1 MKHSRLFSA
10 VLRGIKATVL
20 VSLTLSAA
28 TEAAVP
34 ASEPRFAACAD
45 SRFCAPESI
54 LGHTLVFQR
63 RAANASTAKSVVL
76 PASKTKPVPVAKR
89 RPLQPL
95 RYFVRDL
102 GSLGGTESF
111 AYALNDFSQIV
122 GKSRTRADASTHAFL
137 YEKGNMSD
145 LAPLDSGDIQTGWP
159 MGINF
164 WGQVASG
171 LILNGVY
178 QPAVLDAR
186 TRRLTPVGTL
196 GGVTDYQFSGVAT
209 AINFFSDAVG
219 YAYVNNL
226 TRHAFLYRDGTLTD
240 LDPSGTGSAAV
251 SINDFG
257 LIAGWSN
264 TSSGVAQATLFRKGS
279 RTTIDPVGFES
290 YARDVNNRADVVGEY
305 LTADRSAFHAF
316 LYSNGIFTD
325 LGVTNSP
332 EAVAFAINDL
342 RQIVGAMFVPYQTL
356 CGGEPCT
363 AYKPRAFTHLQG
375 NSFDLNR
382 TVPENSGWELSFAF
396 DINNRGR
403 IVGYGLRGKKF
414 RAFLLTPAIHKHQC
428 DNGGWKEVD
437 FKNQGS
443 CIRFINTGK

>member
-10 VLRGIKATVL
+10 VLRGIEATAL

-28 TEAAVP
+28 AESAVP

-63 RAANASTAKSVVL
+63 RAASASTAKSAAL

-89 RPLQPL
+89 RPIQPL

-102 GSLGGTESF
+102 GSLGGTASF

-122 GKSRTRADASTHAFL
+122 GKSRTRADASSHAFL
-137 YEKGNMSD
+137 YANGNMSD
-145 LAPLDSGDIQTGWP
+145 LAPLNSGDIQTVGP
-159 MGINF
+159 TGINF

-171 LILNGVY
+171 LILDGVY
-178 QPAVLDAR
+178 QPAVLDTR
-186 TRRLTPVGTL
+186 TRHLTPLGTL
-196 GGVTDYQFSGVAT
+196 GGVTDYQFGGVAT

-264 TSSGVAQATLFRKGS
+264 TSSGVAQATLFRNGS

-332 EAVAFAINDL
+332 EAVASAINDL

-356 CGGEPCT
+356 CSGEPCT
-363 AYKPRAFTHLQG
+363 AYKWLAFTHLQG
-375 NSFDLNR
+375 NNVDLNE
-382 TVPENSGWELSFAF
+382 TIPETSGWELSWAF

-403 IVGYGLRGKKF
+403 IVGYGLRGDKL

-428 DNGGWKEVD
+428 DNGAWKEVD

-443 CIRFINTGK
+443 CIRFINTGR